1 MLNGTF
7 KQITSR
13 DGGFD
18 NLIAEDVSIIGGD
31 TDCG

>member
-1 MLNGTF
+1 MLMEAF

-13 DGGFD
+13 YGGFD

-31 TDCG
+31 TDGE

>member
-7 KQITSR
+7 KQVTSR

-18 NLIAEDVSIIGGD
+18 NLIAEELSIIGGD
-31 TDCG
+31 TDRG